1 MICLQKMKT
10 LFKIAGMKFFVSI
23 LSFFLLTLSIES
35 AAQVDSLNQS
45 ANIYFMRSTGFNGS
59 AVAFSVFIDDSIVC
73 RLNNKRF
80 SIHEIQPGEH
90 RFTIQF
96 AGKKSKEK
104 AKEETITVNVE
115 TGKTYYI
122 QAIFQPGMFVNNIYP
137 QEVTESS
144 AKKILPKLKQD
155 DKCL

>member
-1 MICLQKMKT
+1 MK
-10 LFKIAGMKFFVSI
+10 LFVSI
-23 LSFFLLTLSIES
+23 LSFLLLTISI
-35 AAQVDSLNQS
+35 DSLAQADSLSQS
-45 ANIYFMRSTGFNGS
+45 GNVYFMRSTGFSGS
-59 AVAFSVFIDDSIVC
+59 AVAFSVFVDDSIVC

-80 SIHEIQPGEH
+80 SIHTVQPGEH

-104 AKEETITVNVE
+104 AKEETITINIE

-122 QAIFQPGMFVNNIYP
+122 QAIFQPGFLVNNVYP

-144 AKKILPKLKQD
+144 AKTILPKLKQD
-155 DKCL
+155 VKCL